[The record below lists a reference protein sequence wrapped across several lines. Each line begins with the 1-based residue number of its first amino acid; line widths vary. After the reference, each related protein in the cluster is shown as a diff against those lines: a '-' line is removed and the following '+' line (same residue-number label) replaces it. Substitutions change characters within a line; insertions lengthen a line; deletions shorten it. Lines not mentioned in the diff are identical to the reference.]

1 MRTGASR
8 RFAVSQLSLER
19 PRVAEAVPSVGW
31 ALGSRPLFSF
41 FGARTAHAE
50 TRRVSEREPPS
61 YTLVNGDQMGW
72 WSSPGR
78 PRMRGCVF
86 FSSSSHLVQRERLR
100 EKNSIHSAS
109 QWLTQNLFFFTLTTT
124 YSFFPLCYS
133 FLAHWG
139 LSLKSHII
147 IESLSNIY
155 FYPFWCYEKI
165 SKLEF
170 QYHKIEMRKTT
181 TRSWLNQS

>member
-1 MRTGASR
+1 MVRNQWERERRDALPCRNWVWKGPELPKPCPLWVGHWEVDPFSPFLVRARRTPS
-8 RFAVSQLSLER
+8 
-19 PRVAEAVPSVGW
+19 PAES
-31 ALGSRPLFSF
+31 
-41 FGARTAHAE
+41 
-50 TRRVSEREPPS
+50 RRVSEREPPS

-155 FYPFWCYEKI
+155 F
-165 SKLEF
+165 
-170 QYHKIEMRKTT
+170 
-181 TRSWLNQS
+181 

>member
-61 YTLVNGDQMGW
+61 YTLVNGDQMG
-72 WSSPGR
+72 
-78 PRMRGCVF
+78 
-86 FSSSSHLVQRERLR
+86 
-100 EKNSIHSAS
+100 
-109 QWLTQNLFFFTLTTT
+109 
-124 YSFFPLCYS
+124 
-133 FLAHWG
+133 
-139 LSLKSHII
+139 
-147 IESLSNIY
+147 
-155 FYPFWCYEKI
+155 
-165 SKLEF
+165 
-170 QYHKIEMRKTT
+170 
-181 TRSWLNQS
+181 